1 MNRKLLLLALLASG
15 SLWGQTLV
23 STSPQNKK
31 VVLEEFTGIN
41 CVFCPDGHAI
51 AQGIKDENPDDVFL
65 INVHTGGFANPG
77 NGQPDFRTDF
87 GTALE
92 RQSGLTGYPAGTI
105 NRHVF
110 VGNTTALN
118 RGQWESA
125 AKQIL
130 QQSSYVNIA
139 GKAEI
144 DIQANELIVDIE
156 VYYTGDSPE
165 NTNKLNVALLQDNTL
180 GPQTGGNMGNNYN
193 HMHRLVH
200 FITGQWGEDITKTSE
215 GDLSEFSFTYPLP
228 DNYRDIPVELDD
240 LKLIAYVA
248 EGNQEILTGDEIIP
262 AFTNIAENDV
272 ALVNIEEIT
281 PTCLGR
287 ITPIVTIQNIGSN
300 DLNSLEIT
308 YSVNEENE
316 QTFTWTGDLEFLEKE
331 VVTLDEIVFDTDAEE
346 FLLEVQIAEDDNSSN
361 NNMSSEFLQ
370 SIEGSENI
378 VIRVTTSTSGPTT
391 TWEIINLEGDVV
403 ASGGPYE
410 NQTNTTHEINLPENC
425 YEFIITDTAGEGT
438 GLVRVRDEHNVE
450 LFKVPINYGDSFS
463 GNFRTST
470 LLEVEDVK
478 MDNIALYPN
487 PTNGV
492 LNITNAEGAQL
503 VVYNMLGQIIVSK
516 DRIDYQEIIDLSN
529 LTSGVYY
536 VQLQNGSETK
546 VKKVVVK

>member
-287 ITPIVTIQNIGSN
+287 IIPIVTIQNIGSN

>member
-487 PTNGV
+487 PTTGV

>member
-487 PTNGV
+487 PTTGV

-516 DRIDYQEIIDLSN
+516 DRINHQEIIDLSN

-546 VKKVVVK
+546 VKKVIVK